1 MTMIDFQE
9 TRRVALAVLESAGV
23 PPPHA
28 ALQVDLLLEAE
39 LRGRASHG
47 LLRLKRIVERIRNRV
62 VNPLTKGSH
71 RWRGNVLEVDGCM
84 GLGPVVAVAA
94 LEKISERAA
103 ATGVAVAAIRNNNHI
118 GMLAWYADRIARQG
132 QIAVALCNSE
142 ALVHPWNGRRAMQ
155 GTNPFAIGI
164 PLVGEPFVLDMA
176 TSLVSMGEIHHHA
189 NLNRPIP
196 SGWALDASGE
206 PTTDAHAAKR
216 GAIAPFGGAKGYSL
230 GLGFEVLIGA
240 LTACALG
247 PEVHGTLDSDQ
258 PCNKGDVFIVIDP
271 GADQGRYAAIESYLD
286 AVRASGS
293 PDAAVQ
299 VPGDR
304 ALASRRER
312 LTNGLPV
319 DDQVWHDLQLLAAS
333 RQRD

>member
-1 MTMIDFQE
+1 
-9 TRRVALAVLESAGV
+9 
-23 PPPHA
+23 
-28 ALQVDLLLEAE
+28 
-39 LRGRASHG
+39 
-47 LLRLKRIVERIRNRV
+47 
-62 VNPLTKGSH
+62 
-71 RWRGNVLEVDGCM
+71 
-84 GLGPVVAVAA
+84 
-94 LEKISERAA
+94 
-103 ATGVAVAAIRNNNHI
+103 
-118 GMLAWYADRIARQG
+118 
-132 QIAVALCNSE
+132 
-142 ALVHPWNGRRAMQ
+142 MQ

-196 SGWALDASGE
+196 SGWALDVSGE

-240 LTACALG
+240 LSACALG
-247 PEVHGTLDSDQ
+247 PGVHGTLDSDQ
-258 PCNKGDVFIVIDP
+258 VCNKGDIFIVIDP
-271 GADQGRYAAIESYLD
+271 GADQGRYAAIETYLD

-312 LTNGLPV
+312 LSNGLPL

-333 RQRD
+333 RKRD